1 MLNINGT
8 LMNGEREIGI
18 IDNVILSSYDKK
30 LILLF
35 LKRTRNIEEW
45 LGTRSADLSRS
56 NIRKLKSVF
65 YIEDDIDCVLPVNAM
80 TFADRYWIRFNDE
93 EYEDIRFKRD
103 DYCNL
108 ALKGVDL
115 LELLSLQISEALR
128 SAGNLLMISGGF
140 ISAVISLN
148 FSLNRL

>member
-1 MLNINGT
+1 MGQYFTTT
-8 LMNGEREIGI
+8 LQN
-18 IDNVILSSYDKK
+18 
-30 LILLF
+30 F
-35 LKRTRNIEEW
+35 EEW
-45 LGTRSADLSRS
+45 LGTRSADPSRS

-65 YIEDDIDCVLPVNAM
+65 DIEADIDCVLSVNAM
-80 TFADRYWIRFNDE
+80 TITDRYWIRFNDE
-93 EYEDIRFKRD
+93 EYEDIRFKID

-115 LELLSLQISEALR
+115 LELLSLQKSEALR

-148 FSLNRL
+148 FSLNCL

>member
-18 IDNVILSSYDKK
+18 IDNVILSSYDEK
-30 LILLF
+30 LIPLF

-45 LGTRSADLSRS
+45 LGTRSTDLSRS

-65 YIEDDIDCVLPVNAM
+65 YIEDDIDCVLSVNAM
-80 TFADRYWIRFNDE
+80 TITDSYWIRFNDE

-128 SAGNLLMISGGF
+128 SAGNLLMMSGGF
-140 ISAVISLN
+140 ISAAISLN
-148 FSLNRL
+148 FSPNCL

>member
-1 MLNINGT
+1 
-8 LMNGEREIGI
+8 MNGERKIVI
-18 IDNVILSSYDKK
+18 INNGILSSYDEK
-30 LILLF
+30 LIPLF

-45 LGTRSADLSRS
+45 LGTRSADPSRS

-65 YIEDDIDCVLPVNAM
+65 DIEADIDCVLSVNAM
-80 TFADRYWIRFNDE
+80 TITDRYWIRFNDE
-93 EYEDIRFKRD
+93 EYEDIRFKID

-115 LELLSLQISEALR
+115 LELLSLQKSEALR

-148 FSLNRL
+148 FSLNCL